1 MRAYNRAGEN
11 QFNIRLED
19 EWQHSIQ
26 RDFVD
31 EHGNAGT
38 LWSALEEEGWY
49 WELLDDADYAL
60 ECERHEDDE
69 AGYDWRDEQWRD
81 EGWYEPHARYRNEYW
96 CRYEYGP
103 QSPSVEPDHASYWQ
117 EYLRRNQAATCVVFY
132 GSPGVYP
139 AA

>member
-1 MRAYNRAGEN
+1 MRAYNRAGES

-19 EWQHSIQ
+19 EWQHSVEP
-26 RDFVD
+26 DAVD
-31 EHGNAGT
+31 EFGSMEMEYEFYSYLDDEWRASYDHHDA
-38 LWSALEEEGWY
+38 EYGWY
-49 WELLDDADYAL
+49 DD
-60 ECERHEDDE
+60 

-96 CRYEYGP
+96 CQYEYGP
-103 QSPSVEPDHASYWQ
+103 QAPSVEPDHASYWQ